1 VDARVACPE
10 CGHGNPGAQKFCGE
24 CGARLSGRCPSCG
37 ADNPPGQKFCGEC
50 GGALAAAPATLRFR
64 SPQAY
69 TPKHLAE
76 RILTSKTAVEGERK
90 QVTVL
95 LADMKGSTEL
105 LADRDPEEARKIL
118 DPVLERMMEAVHRY
132 EGTVNQVMGDGIMA
146 LFGAPLAHE
155 DHAVRACYAAL
166 RMHDAIRGYSD
177 EIRRAHGVEVQIR
190 IGLNSGD
197 VVVRSVGSDLRM
209 DYSAVGQTTNLA
221 GRMEQLAPPGTT
233 RLTTATLRLAEEFVQ
248 VRALGPIPVKGVA
261 DPVDVFELTG
271 AAPVRTRLQAA
282 RARGFTRFVGRDA
295 EMDQIRQAAAQARR
309 GQGQIVAIV
318 GEAGVGKSRLLY
330 EFIRSHHVLD
340 AAERGWRVLESSS
353 LSYGGGTPFLPLADL
368 LRGYFRIDDR
378 DDARS
383 VRAKVTGTLLTL
395 DRALEDAVA
404 PLLWILDVLDP
415 DDTFLALEPALRR
428 RRAVEGVKRALLRE
442 SQAQALLLVFEDLQ
456 WTDTETQG
464 VLDSLVESLATA
476 PILLSVNYRP
486 EYRHEWGSKTYYR
499 QLRIDPLPPASADEL
514 LRSLLGDDASTE
526 SLAPVLIARTEG
538 NPLFLEES
546 VRTLAETGA
555 LVGGPGA
562 YRLARPVET
571 IRIPSSVQAILAARI
586 DRLRPE
592 LKRLLQAAAVVG
604 KDVPLALLS
613 AVAEMPEEELAPALR
628 ALQAAEFLYETRL
641 FPDVEYTFKHAL
653 THEVAYGSVLQERR
667 RSLHAT
673 ILEALE
679 GLHVGRFGEQV
690 EVLAHH
696 AVRAGIAP
704 KAIAYL
710 REAGSRAV
718 ARSAN
723 PEAIELLDQALALLA
738 EAPQTREVLS
748 DALNVRI
755 ALGSPLI
762 AAHGAR
768 SPIVET
774 SYLAALDLV
783 DRLDDPSR
791 RFLVLWGLWYVQFS
805 RGDYV
810 AAMESGQR
818 LIEVARS
825 GDDSGRLLEAHHALW
840 PTLVAMGK
848 PKQAIEHAERGIA
861 LYHRERHAAYISL
874 YGGHDPGACCRYYL
888 AVSQWALGYSDR
900 ALATVYEASRLAES
914 LGHLMTSTITLWFV
928 AFIQYERGE
937 RPAAVVTSERARSII
952 GIHSIPAW
960 SVDLEVL
967 LDAARGERTSV
978 ETLDA
983 MHRRLSPMGSTSWRQ
998 AISVCLLASR
1008 FAEAGAPGRGLEMLA
1023 SLDRSERESFY
1034 GSEVHRIEG
1043 ELHRQIAPQATDPAE
1058 RCFESAMDLARRRE
1072 AKSLEL
1078 RATTSLAR
1086 LWRDRGRDADARRL
1100 LTDAYGGFT
1109 EGFGTSDLRAARTLL
1124 DELGVQGTR
1133 GI

>member
-1 VDARVACPE
+1 VDARVACPS

-37 ADNPPGQKFCGEC
+37 SDNPPGQKFCGEC
-50 GGALAAAPATLRFR
+50 GAALAAARATPRFS
-64 SPQAY
+64 SPHAY

-105 LADRDPEEARKIL
+105 LADRDPEDARKLL

-166 RMHDAIRGYSD
+166 RMQDAIRAYSD
-177 EIRRAHGVEVQIR
+177 ELRRTHGVEVQIR
-190 IGLNSGD
+190 VGINSGD

-209 DYSAVGQTTNLA
+209 DYTAVGQTTHLA
-221 GRMEQLAPPGTT
+221 GRMEQLAPAGTT
-233 RLTTATLRLAEEFVQ
+233 RLTAATLRLAEEFVQ
-248 VRALGPIPVKGVA
+248 VRSLGPIPVKGA
-261 DPVDVFELTG
+261 ATPVEVFELTG
-271 AAPVRTRLQAA
+271 AAAVRTRLQAA

-295 EMDQIRQAAAQARR
+295 EMDQIRQAAAQARQGR
-309 GQGQIVAIV
+309 GQIVAIV

-330 EFIRSHHVLD
+330 EFIQSHHVLD
-340 AAERGWRVLESSS
+340 SGTRGWRVLESSS

-395 DRALEDAVA
+395 DRVLEDAVP
-404 PLLWILDVLDP
+404 PLLWILDAIDP
-415 DDTFLALEPALRR
+415 DDAFLALEPAQRR

-442 SQAQALLLVFEDLQ
+442 SQVQPLLLVFEDLQ

-486 EYRHEWGSKTYYR
+486 EYRHEWGGKTYYR
-499 QLRIDPLPPASADEL
+499 QLRIDPLPPARADEL
-514 LRSLLGDDASTE
+514 LRALLGDDAST
-526 SLAPVLIARTEG
+526 APLGPLLIARTEG

-555 LVGGPGA
+555 LVGEPGA
-562 YRLARPVET
+562 YRLARPAET
-571 IRIPSSVQAILAARI
+571 IRMPSTVQAILDTRI

-604 KDVPLALLS
+604 KDVPLALLA
-613 AVAEMPEEELAPALR
+613 AVAEMAEEELTPALR
-628 ALQAAEFLYETRL
+628 ELQAAEFLYETRL

-667 RSLHAT
+667 RALHAI

-679 GLHVGRFGEQV
+679 RLHAGRFGEQV

-696 AVRAGIAP
+696 AVRAGITLR
-704 KAIAYL
+704 AIAYL
-710 REAGSRAV
+710 REAGARAV

-723 PEAIELLDQALALLA
+723 PEAIGFLDQALALLA

-762 AAHGAR
+762 AVHGAR
-768 SPIVET
+768 SPIVEA
-774 SYLAALDLV
+774 SYLTALDLV

-791 RFLVLWGLWYVQFS
+791 RFLVLWGLWYVRFQ

-810 AAMESGQR
+810 AAVESGER

-825 GDDSGRLLEAHHALW
+825 GADSDRLLEAHHTLW

-848 PKQAIEHAERGIA
+848 PKEAIDHAERGIT
-861 LYHRERHAAYISL
+861 LYNRGRHAAYISL
-874 YGGHDPGACCRYYL
+874 YGGHDPGTCCRYYL
-888 AVSQWALGYSDR
+888 ALSQWALGYPDR
-900 ALATVYEASRLAES
+900 ALATVYESLRLAES
-914 LGHLMTSTITLWFV
+914 LGHPLTSTITLWFV
-928 AFIQYERGE
+928 ALIQYERGE
-937 RPAAVVTSERARSII
+937 RPAAIVSSERLRSIT
-952 GIHSIPAW
+952 GTHALPAW
-960 SVDLEVL
+960 SVDGEVL
-967 LDAARGERTSV
+967 LAAARGEPADV
-978 ETLDA
+978 EAVDA
-983 MHRRLSPMGSTSWRQ
+983 MYRGLDPGSSSWRQ
-998 AISVCLLASR
+998 TISVCLLAKR
-1008 FAEAGAPGRGLEMLA
+1008 FAEAGAPGRGLEVLA
-1023 SLDRSERESFY
+1023 ALGQSERESFY

-1043 ELHRQIAPQATDPAE
+1043 ELHRQIAPEATDRAE
-1058 RCFESAMDLARRRE
+1058 RCFESAVNFARRGG
-1072 AKSLEL
+1072 AKPLEL
-1078 RATTSLAR
+1078 RAATSLAR
-1086 LWRDRGRDADARRL
+1086 CWRARGRGEDARRFL
-1100 LTDAYGGFT
+1100 AEPYGWFT
-1109 EGFGTSDLRAARTLL
+1109 EGLDTLDLRTARTLL
-1124 DELGVQGTR
+1124 DELGGPGAR
-1133 GI
+1133 R